1 MRILDRYILRN
12 FLYSYVLS
20 LCVLISLY
28 VVLDLFV
35 NLDEFTENRKPVLEV
50 GRDIFDYYIYNVP
63 LYFAQ
68 LSGVITAFAACVT
81 LARLQRQNEL
91 VAILA
96 SGTSLYRV
104 ATPIVL
110 ASLAMNGLLV
120 LDQEFLLPHVAP
132 KLARERDDVEGL
144 RSYGIWCVRDGDN
157 RLLSAQYFSPKQ
169 QEIRGLMVME
179 LNRSVNQRAQLGD
192 VITATRAR
200 WNRERHGWDLTQRG
214 MRIMA
219 AEAVTGGMTSEAS
232 VTRVP
237 LDFYPCELT
246 PDELLSRQN
255 AQWIQFLSVR
265 ELNRMQRQP
274 DDNLRRQIAQIKHG
288 RFTLPISNMI
298 LLLLGM
304 SYFMCRLPNSVLTQ
318 GAKALATCATA
329 FMVTFIAQQ
338 LVASGSFPPELP
350 AWLPIILFTPVVA
363 VLMDNVK
370 T

>member
-1 MRILDRYILRN
+1 
-12 FLYSYVLS
+12 
-20 LCVLISLY
+20 
-28 VVLDLFV
+28 
-35 NLDEFTENRKPVLEV
+35 
-50 GRDIFDYYIYNVP
+50 

-96 SGTSLYRV
+96 SGTSMYRV

-120 LDQEFLLPHVAP
+120 LDQEFLLPNVAP

-144 RSYGIWCVRDGDN
+144 RSYGIWCVRDGEN
-157 RLLSAQYFSPKQ
+157 RLLSAQYFSPKH

-179 LNRSVNQRAQLGD
+179 LNRSANQRAQLGD

-200 WNRERHGWDLTQRG
+200 WNPERHGWDLTQRG
-214 MRIMA
+214 MRIKA
-219 AEAVTGGMTSEAS
+219 AEAVTGGITSEAS

-237 LDFYPCELT
+237 LDFYRCELT
-246 PDELLSRQN
+246 PEELLSRQN

-274 DDNLRRQIAQIKHG
+274 DANLLQIAQIKHS

-318 GAKALATCATA
+318 GAKALVTCAAA
-329 FMVTFIAQQ
+329 FMVTFIGQQ
-338 LVASGSFPPELP
+338 LVGSGSFPPELP
-350 AWLPIILFTPVVA
+350 AWLPILLFAPVVA